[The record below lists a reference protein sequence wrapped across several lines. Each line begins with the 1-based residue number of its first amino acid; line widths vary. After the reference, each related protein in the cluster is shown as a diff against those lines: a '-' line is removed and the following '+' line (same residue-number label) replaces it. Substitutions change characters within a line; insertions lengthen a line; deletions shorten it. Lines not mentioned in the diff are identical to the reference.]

1 MVMVMSE
8 RKSVEWDK
16 TVSFKA
22 EDVLNLAL
30 EWVDERKGITH
41 DYLVWAKEFIERKRG
56 EGNISDSEKILFLIA
71 VTSYMK
77 SSVLRSILLHTVEAV
92 IGINDE

>member
-8 RKSVEWDK
+8 WKNVKWDI

-22 EDVLNLAL
+22 EDMLNLAL

-71 VTSYMK
+71 VVSYMK
-77 SSVLRSILLHTVEAV
+77 SSVLRSILLHTLEAV